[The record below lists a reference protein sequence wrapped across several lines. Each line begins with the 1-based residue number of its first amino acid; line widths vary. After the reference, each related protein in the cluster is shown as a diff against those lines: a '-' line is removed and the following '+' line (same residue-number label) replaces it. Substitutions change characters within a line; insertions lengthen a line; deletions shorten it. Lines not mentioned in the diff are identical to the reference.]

1 MSLFHLLSVSSSGMN
16 AQRIRA
22 EALVENLANV
32 ETTRKAD
39 GDLYRRKDVTFSAE
53 QQGSPFSRYLTDASA
68 PSGVSASEYE
78 ESSRPAER
86 RFAPGHPDADKDGYI
101 TLPNINV
108 AEEMVDLLSA
118 ARGHQANA
126 AAMSTVKD
134 MIQKSLEL
142 FR

>member
-1 MSLFHLLSVSSSGMN
+1 MSLFHLLSVSSSGMG
-16 AQRIRA
+16 AQRVRA

-32 ETTRKAD
+32 ETTRKAN
-39 GDLYRRKDVTFSAE
+39 GELYHRKDVTFAAE
-53 QQGSPFSRYLTDASA
+53 HQGSPFSRYMADASA
-68 PSGVSASEYE
+68 PSGVSAAEYE
-78 ESSRPAER
+78 ELNRPTER
-86 RFAPGHPDADKDGYI
+86 RYAPGHPDADKEGYI

>member
-1 MSLFHLLSVSSSGMN
+1 MSLFHLLSVSSSGMS

-53 QQGSPFSRYLTDASA
+53 HQGSPFSRYLTDASA

-78 ESSRPAER
+78 ESSRPGEK